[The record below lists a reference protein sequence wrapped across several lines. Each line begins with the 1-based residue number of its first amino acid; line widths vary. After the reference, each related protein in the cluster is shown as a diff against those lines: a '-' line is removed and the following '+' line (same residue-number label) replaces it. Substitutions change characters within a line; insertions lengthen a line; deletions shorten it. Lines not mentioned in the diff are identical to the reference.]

1 MNPRHNFKPEII
13 KFLNSTI
20 FNLKFNQNNLSFK
33 SMNRCLIWRYK
44 VMIFDLNV
52 RVVLV
57 VAFFCFFD
65 ELEELEELELE
76 ELEEL
81 DNTGPS
87 KGSNIEDKYSI
98 GVLLLNAYE
107 Q

>member
-1 MNPRHNFKPEII
+1 
-13 KFLNSTI
+13 
-20 FNLKFNQNNLSFK
+20 
-33 SMNRCLIWRYK
+33 
-44 VMIFDLNV
+44 MIFDLNV

-65 ELEELEELELE
+65 ELEELEELEL
-76 ELEEL
+76 
-81 DNTGPS
+81 
-87 KGSNIEDKYSI
+87 GSNIEDKYSI